1 MTNVGHKNR
10 IASPCLNRHPHPMK
24 RPSPLQNRAT
34 PTGEICAHT
43 ARGALMGNRGILH
56 DERRHLG
63 TARWKHQAWVTC
75 TLSFKNRRRD
85 LMKPGNYTELFFTDE
100 AVALAAGH
108 RPCGECRREDFN
120 RFRDAFARAHP
131 DLPHRAP
138 DMDRLMHRARVVSRS
153 RAQVTY
159 EAMLSDLP
167 EGVFF
172 KIAPAGGPLVR
183 WQGKVLAWSF
193 EGYSAGPDA
202 LPDRVGVLTPEPTV
216 KAIAAGYV
224 PVCIATG

>member
-10 IASPCLNRHPHPMK
+10 IAPYRLTRHADAMT
-24 RPSPLQNRAT
+24 RPSPLQNRVA

-43 ARGALMGNRGILH
+43 TRGTLMGNRGILH
-56 DERRHLG
+56 DERQQLG

-75 TLSFKNRRRD
+75 TLAFKARRRD

-108 RPCGECRREDFN
+108 RPCAECRREDFN
-120 RFRDAFARAHP
+120 RFRDAFAKAHP

-138 DMDRLMHRARVVSRS
+138 DMDRVLHKARVVSRS

-172 KIAPAGGPLVR
+172 RVAPEGEPRVR
-183 WQGKVLAWSF
+183 WRGKVWSWSF
-193 EGYSAGPDA
+193 EGYGAGPDT
-202 LPDRVGVLTPEPTV
+202 LPERVEVLTPEPTV